1 VKQVDCEDVK
11 RNVHEYLHSAMVESE
26 LEVITAHIA
35 NCDSCEQHYDIE
47 VVFNQVIQRSCD
59 EAPTEEL
66 AERVMRRLRE
76 AQDHDGSSS
85 VSPSHSNHPRFST
98 SQAISP

>member
-1 VKQVDCEDVK
+1 MKQVDCEEVK
-11 RNVHEYLHSAMVESE
+11 RNVHEFLHSEMEE
-26 LEVITAHIA
+26 NQLQEITSHIA

-66 AERVMRRLRE
+66 AERVKRRLRE
-76 AQDHDGSSS
+76 IQDHG
-85 VSPSHSNHPRFST
+85 
-98 SQAISP
+98 

>member
-1 VKQVDCEDVK
+1 MKQVDCEEVK
-11 RNVHEYLHSAMVESE
+11 RNVHEFLHSELQESD
-26 LEVITAHIA
+26 LMDITAHIA

-66 AERVMRRLRE
+66 AERVKARLRE
-76 AQDHDGSSS
+76 IQGHD
-85 VSPSHSNHPRFST
+85 
-98 SQAISP
+98 

>member
-1 VKQVDCEDVK
+1 VKQVDCEEVK
-11 RNVHEYLHSAMVESE
+11 RNVHEFLHSE
-26 LEVITAHIA
+26 LQETDLMDITAHIA

-66 AERVMRRLRE
+66 AERVKQRLRE
-76 AQDHDGSSS
+76 IQGHD
-85 VSPSHSNHPRFST
+85 
-98 SQAISP
+98 